1 MLGDLCLCPPS
12 HTVMALSHASFHS
25 LLGLPTSHDPMELTG
40 QAVAVVVSP
49 TVLQDAWGQ

>member
-1 MLGDLCLCPPS
+1 
-12 HTVMALSHASFHS
+12 MALSHASFHS
-25 LLGLPTSHDPMELTG
+25 LLGLPTSHDPVELTR